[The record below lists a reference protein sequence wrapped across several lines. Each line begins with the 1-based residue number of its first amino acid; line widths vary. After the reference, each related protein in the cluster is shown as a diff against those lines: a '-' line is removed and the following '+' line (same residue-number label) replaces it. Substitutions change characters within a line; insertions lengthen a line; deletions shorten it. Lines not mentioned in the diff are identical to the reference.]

1 MSQVIGDAIAVA
13 IVAFAISVS
22 MAQLFA
28 KKHNYEVDSNQEL
41 LAEGATNMVCANLNC
56 YMMCVSL
63 SRSVV
68 CENLGCKSQ
77 LNALFSGG
85 LMLLVIL
92 FIASYFRA
100 LPSVSPHSHP
110 HTCFSSICFYFR
122 SFCFS
127 ASWRLLSSSHSKAC
141 SCSSKTCPSTGRSTR
156 PTSCVIPVTIFH
168 LNIDIHFQSNVTSL
182 QAVWLV
188 TFVAVVLL
196 DVALGLVVGIL
207 FSILTVVGST
217 QRLVTSR

>member
-1 MSQVIGDAIAVA
+1 MSQVIGDAIAVS

-28 KKHNYEVDSNQEL
+28 RKHNYEVDSNQEL

-77 LNALFSGG
+77 INALFSGG

-100 LPSVSPHSHP
+100 LPSVSLNHI
-110 HTCFSSICFYFR
+110 FSLKCAHVEQNST
-122 SFCFS
+122 FCLFS
-127 ASWRLLSSSHSKAC
+127 AFWPPSLL
-141 SCSSKTCPSTGRSTR
+141 
-156 PTSCVIPVTIFH
+156 
-168 LNIDIHFQSNVTSL
+168 
-182 QAVWLV
+182 
-188 TFVAVVLL
+188 
-196 DVALGLVVGIL
+196 
-207 FSILTVVGST
+207 
-217 QRLVTSR
+217 

>member
-1 MSQVIGDAIAVA
+1 MSQVIGDAIAVS

-77 LNALFSGG
+77 INALFSGG

-100 LPSVSPHSHP
+100 LPSVSLNQN
-110 HTCFSSICFYFR
+110 FSFKCAQIEQNSFFVFLVR
-122 SFCFS
+122 S
-127 ASWRLLSSSHSKAC
+127 
-141 SCSSKTCPSTGRSTR
+141 GRHHYCCAQR
-156 PTSCVIPVTIFH
+156 
-168 LNIDIHFQSNVTSL
+168 NVH
-182 QAVWLV
+182 AVQR
-188 TFVAVVLL
+188 FAQVLE
-196 DVALGLVVGIL
+196 D
-207 FSILTVVGST
+207 
-217 QRLVTSR
+217 Q